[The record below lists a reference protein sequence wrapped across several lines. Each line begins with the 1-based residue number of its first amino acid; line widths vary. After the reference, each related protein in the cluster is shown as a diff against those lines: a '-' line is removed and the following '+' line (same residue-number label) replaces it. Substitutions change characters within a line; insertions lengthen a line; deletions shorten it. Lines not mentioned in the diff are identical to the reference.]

1 MARAT
6 RDDPDS
12 PDSRALAATIS
23 ERPAVTPIPDQLA
36 SLPRIPLATLPTP
49 LDEAPRLREALGG
62 PARCPKI
69 LIKRDDLTGL
79 ALGGNKARKLEFLIG
94 DALRQQATTVITT
107 GAAQSNHARMTA
119 AAARAAGLRVE
130 LVLTAD
136 ADPPMQG
143 NLLLDR
149 IFGAVL
155 HYVPPPADPT
165 LATSDEEEAKVAE
178 VIASL
183 QARGERPYLIPIGGS
198 SGIGV
203 LGYFSGTPELL
214 AQLEE
219 RRERAARLYFAS
231 GSRGT
236 QAGITLGAK
245 HFGAPYEVYG
255 VAVSGGESFKRERA
269 LRIGNEAATL
279 ARIATRLTPDDL
291 VTDQNFI
298 GPGYGMATPEC
309 VEAIRLLAETE
320 GILLDPVYTAKAMA
334 ALIHHARA
342 GALDPSASVVFVHTG
357 GVPALFA
364 HAQLF

>member
-1 MARAT
+1 VDLNRI
-6 RDDPDS
+6 R
-12 PDSRALAATIS
+12 RV
-23 ERPAVTPIPDQLA
+23 AV
-36 SLPRIPLATLPTP
+36 ATLPTP
-49 LDEAPRLREALGG
+49 LHELPRLREALGTS
-62 PARCPKI
+62 ARCPKI

-94 DALRQQATTVITT
+94 DALAQQATVVVTT

-119 AAARAAGLRVE
+119 AAARAAGLPVE
-130 LVLTAD
+130 LVLTTD
-136 ADPPMQG
+136 PDPPNQG

-149 IFGAVL
+149 LFGATI
-155 HYVPPPADPT
+155 HFVPPPVDPT

-178 VIASL
+178 VMGSL
-183 QARGERPYLIPIGGS
+183 SARGERPYLIPVGGS
-198 SGIGV
+198 SGVGV
-203 LGYFSGTPELL
+203 LGYFSATPELL
-214 AQLEE
+214 AQLEALGE
-219 RRERAARLYFAS
+219 RPARLYFAS

-269 LRIGNEAATL
+269 LRIASDAALL
-279 ARIATRLTPDDL
+279 AGIETRVTDDDL

-298 GPGYGMATPEC
+298 GEGYGIPTPEC
-309 VEAIRLLAETE
+309 LEAIKLLAETE

-334 ALIHHARA
+334 ALIRHARD
-342 GALDPSASVVFVHTG
+342 GVLDAASTVVFVHTG

-364 HAQLF
+364 HAALFAG